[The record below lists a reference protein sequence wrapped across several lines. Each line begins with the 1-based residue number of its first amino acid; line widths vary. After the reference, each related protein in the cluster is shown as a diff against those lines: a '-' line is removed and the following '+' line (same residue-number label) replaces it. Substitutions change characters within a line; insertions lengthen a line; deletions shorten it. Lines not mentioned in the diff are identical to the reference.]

1 MARKRTGTLIRNKSG
16 WGARAFVAVGVVDG
30 EIVRERRYFNLE
42 TDNKAIAKAKLEKL
56 LREAEH
62 GLPEPAATTETFEQ
76 AATRVVKRQG
86 RQGMKTWRERLSRL
100 RRLAFPELGSLPCK
114 MIKPHQ
120 IRDVLDMVH
129 EATQSRQSVVHL
141 RDDLMTVFRD
151 LHVDQLIAS
160 NPVKDFK
167 LNRKKLRQDARRRQM
182 PTDREFGRVMACDR
196 VAQHVKVFA
205 LSSRTLGGMRTS
217 DLHAW
222 DWRHIDTQAWRT
234 AFVYRPKTQGDDES
248 AAELVEHEI
257 PSVLQVPL
265 KAWWERQGRPTSGPV
280 FPIMAGPRAGERQ
293 GKRSHVREFRAALWV
308 ADVHRPLPGF
318 DEAMEELRRAEAAV
332 EPAKDE
338 GRQAWWAA
346 QRARR
351 EAEQRAKALDALQT
365 DTAKTRAAD
374 IHGLRREYATA
385 LAAAGT
391 NVYEAMALA
400 GHSDP
405 RTHARYVKLT
415 GRGALKT
422 PKAALP
428 KLDGQA
434 RSRCTA
440 RAGPIVSSSVF
451 WNRIRMP
458 SITDPAFFSV
468 TPAGLEP
475 ALPA

>member
-1 MARKRTGTLIRNKSG
+1 MPLPPDRSLAMSLTKPTTHSILQRLAAPLALVVASQVPIEAEAASVDRALPTGLGAPVLPVWAVEAPQASSNRIDGLSVEELDDGTTVLRLQGSRKPTFNVYRLSDPDRL
-16 WGARAFVAVGVVDG
+16 VVDIAG
-30 EIVRERRYFNLE
+30 SEPGKVVPHVPLDTWACGRVTVDGVAERDATLVRLVVEL
-42 TDNKAIAKAKLEKL
+42 K
-56 LREAEH
+56 REASYIV
-62 GLPEPAATTETFEQ
+62 LPKGEELVITVTP
-76 AATRVVKRQG
+76 
-86 RQGMKTWRERLSRL
+86 REI
-100 RRLAFPELGSLPCK
+100 APE
-114 MIKPHQ
+114 
-120 IRDVLDMVH
+120 
-129 EATQSRQSVVHL
+129 AY
-141 RDDLMTVFRD
+141 F
-151 LHVDQLIAS
+151 
-160 NPVKDFK
+160 
-167 LNRKKLRQDARRRQM
+167 ARRS
-182 PTDREFGRVMACDR
+182 
-196 VAQHVKVFA
+196 AQ
-205 LSSRTLGGMRTS
+205 
-217 DLHAW
+217 
-222 DWRHIDTQAWRT
+222 Q
-234 AFVYRPKTQGDDES
+234 
-248 AAELVEHEI
+248 
-257 PSVLQVPL
+257 
-265 KAWWERQGRPTSGPV
+265 
-280 FPIMAGPRAGERQ
+280 
-293 GKRSHVREFRAALWV
+293 
-308 ADVHRPLPGF
+308 
-318 DEAMEELRRAEAAV
+318 RRAEIERSSRDARAL
-332 EPAKDE
+332 EAEARALSHQARAKSAEADRKVAE
-338 GRQAWWAA
+338 ASE
-346 QRARR
+346 RAEEARA
-351 EAEQRAKALDALQT
+351 AEQRAKALDALQT